1 MESVQGLADLFLNSL
16 NDDNNIRR
24 NSEAHLQSIE
34 AKPGIMLL
42 VLQLISLLCQPT
54 TDSPSAPAIRQA
66 ASIYFKNAIK
76 KRWSPENTE
85 DGTIDAI
92 AINDRETIKMHLID
106 LMSSTPTAVQKQ
118 LAESVSIIAKY
129 DFPHNWQ
136 TLLPQLISKLDGDI
150 RVIQGVMLTANS
162 IFKKFRHCYKSDS
175 LFQEIKDCL
184 MIFQVPLLE
193 MFKRNG
199 EIIIHFT
206 TTAANNTDLQI
217 TMETHRLM
225 ARIYYSLNWQDIP
238 EFFEDH
244 IADWMEQFMK
254 FLTYKNPHF
263 VDDNEDLEPGPIEK
277 LQAAILENL
286 TLYATKYEEEFNP
299 YLGTFTQAIWQLLM
313 EVGHQQKYDILA
325 TSSIKFLSSVCSK
338 QMNIALFS
346 DQIIKDIVEHI
357 VVKNVTATEADEELF
372 EDNPTDYIRKDM
384 EGSDAD
390 TRRRSAMDL
399 VRGLLKFF
407 GQQTSQYCVGYIN
420 AMLDNYNKTMDWK
433 AKDAALHLFLSTS
446 VMTSSSA
453 SGANDLNPN
462 IDILSIFNS
471 HILPELSDPFVNNRP
486 IVKADA
492 LKLICMFRSHLPTSL
507 SVGLIP
513 NIITHLSSES
523 IVVQT
528 YAALCLEKFLSLKDR
543 NPSNG
548 TMTARI
554 TSVHLQPSLQTLLS
568 GLFTALSNPNHPEND
583 YIMKCILRVL
593 VVVGSDIAPISVHV
607 LPPLIAALDRV
618 SKNPTNPHFN
628 HYLFECLAIIVKSV
642 TSSITDIEAI
652 CIACN
657 QFESLLFP
665 IFQIILSQDVVE
677 FVPYAFQIFA
687 QLLNA
692 RPDVEGLSESY
703 RALFP
708 PLLSPALWERKGNV
722 PALTDLFR
730 AYMCKGI
737 NDIIAANHL
746 EGVLGVF
753 QKLLSLK
760 STESYAFKLLNV
772 IINCTP
778 LSTLNPYLPTIF
790 GLLLTRLQE
799 HMKDTKTPKYCKSF
813 VHTICFFAAI
823 HGGQNLEN
831 IFLSIDPS
839 GGLINTLITEVWSHN
854 SAACVS
860 SDKVDI
866 KHIIIGGTKIL
877 CQSNVKQNSIAW
889 GSLIKSIVTLLDVD
903 FNKVGLDL
911 DDNNSWGLDD
921 EAADREFDS
930 AYSKLAYA
938 QISDPDGTLHI
949 NSASGYFTS
958 SLGELCKQHP
968 GNFIGIIQQSL
979 EHHQLQLLQGL
990 CQQNGVVIM

>member
-1 MESVQGLADLFLNSL
+1 
-16 NDDNNIRR
+16 
-24 NSEAHLQSIE
+24 
-34 AKPGIMLL
+34 
-42 VLQLISLLCQPT
+42 
-54 TDSPSAPAIRQA
+54 
-66 ASIYFKNAIK
+66 
-76 KRWSPENTE
+76 
-85 DGTIDAI
+85 
-92 AINDRETIKMHLID
+92 
-106 LMSSTPTAVQKQ
+106 
-118 LAESVSIIAKY
+118 
-129 DFPHNWQ
+129 
-136 TLLPQLISKLDGDI
+136 
-150 RVIQGVMLTANS
+150 
-162 IFKKFRHCYKSDS
+162 
-175 LFQEIKDCL
+175 
-184 MIFQVPLLE
+184 
-193 MFKRNG
+193 
-199 EIIIHFT
+199 
-206 TTAANNTDLQI
+206 
-217 TMETHRLM
+217 
-225 ARIYYSLNWQDIP
+225 
-238 EFFEDH
+238 
-244 IADWMEQFMK
+244 
-254 FLTYKNPHF
+254 
-263 VDDNEDLEPGPIEK
+263 
-277 LQAAILENL
+277 
-286 TLYATKYEEEFNP
+286 
-299 YLGTFTQAIWQLLM
+299 
-313 EVGHQQKYDILA
+313 
-325 TSSIKFLSSVCSK
+325 
-338 QMNIALFS
+338 
-346 DQIIKDIVEHI
+346 
-357 VVKNVTATEADEELF
+357 
-372 EDNPTDYIRKDM
+372 
-384 EGSDAD
+384 
-390 TRRRSAMDL
+390 
-399 VRGLLKFF
+399 
-407 GQQTSQYCVGYIN
+407 
-420 AMLDNYNKTMDWK
+420 
-433 AKDAALHLFLSTS
+433 
-446 VMTSSSA
+446 
-453 SGANDLNPN
+453 
-462 IDILSIFNS
+462 
-471 HILPELSDPFVNNRP
+471 
-486 IVKADA
+486 
-492 LKLICMFRSHLPTSL
+492 MFRSHLPTSL

-692 RPDVEGLSESY
+692 RPDGEGLSESY

-760 STESYAFKLLNV
+760 STESYAFKLLNA

-831 IFLSIDPS
+831 TFLSIDPS